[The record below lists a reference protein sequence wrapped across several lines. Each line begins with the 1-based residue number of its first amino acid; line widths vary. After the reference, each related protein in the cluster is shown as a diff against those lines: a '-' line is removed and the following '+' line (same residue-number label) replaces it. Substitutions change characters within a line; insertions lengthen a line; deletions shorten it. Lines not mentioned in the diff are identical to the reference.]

1 MKKSEINGYI
11 WNMGN
16 THVVGWK
23 GKEELFKILSK
34 KNKKLRRVQDQ
45 ESQEKNENQEEGW
58 CSGYIELQV
67 KESSPP

>member
-45 ESQEKNENQEEGW
+45 ESQEKNENQEEG
-58 CSGYIELQV
+58 
-67 KESSPP
+67 